1 MTKKTDEQPL
11 RGDASWRA
19 AKAAT
24 AQRND
29 AARARGGEL
38 RAASE
43 AAKLARQRKL
53 DQRERED
60 LPVQPSP

>member
-1 MTKKTDEQPL
+1 MTKKTDQPL
-11 RGDASWRA
+11 RGDAAWQA
-19 AKAAT
+19 AKAEV

-43 AAKLARQRKL
+43 AAKLERQRAA
-53 DQRERED
+53 DRYEREH
-60 LPVQPSP
+60 LPEQPRH